1 MGRIIKPAGQRA
13 RNRADDRSMHGS
25 WSEWR
30 LFAQP
35 RGETTRGNSNFFAL
49 GPSRSHGKATPK
61 NPGRGRKS

>member
-35 RGETTRGNSNFFAL
+35 RTDTPRGGGFFAL
-49 GPSRSHGKATPK
+49 GPSRTQGKPTPR
-61 NPGRGRKS
+61 GRGRSGR